1 MHIKLNWQR
10 RLPISDPNSHRRS
23 DIQGLRAISVL
34 LVVAYHTGLPLHGG
48 FVGVDTFFVLSGFV
62 ITGMLERELSETGRI
77 SLRQFYLK
85 RFKRLIPALALVVSV
100 IVLLSLMLLPPYGA
114 QQTVAK
120 TSIGAMSFVANW
132 RIAITT
138 GGYFDAPADNNPLL
152 HVWSLS
158 VEEQFYLV
166 FPALL
171 VAGWMIGRRRERWKY
186 LPHIT
191 ILFFT
196 CVSFFLAIN
205 PLETVHSGKGSWLFG
220 FYSPLTRAWEFGAG
234 ALLALTIHQLNK
246 LNRVFLEIIG
256 VVGVG
261 LLVASQLL
269 ISEKTI
275 TPGYLTL
282 LPVGSALL
290 LLIAGTKQQVM
301 TTRITSW
308 QPLVKIGDWSYSIY
322 LWHWPFIV
330 FATRLWSH
338 SVLITSIAFLA
349 SLIPA
354 LLSFYWVESP
364 LRNFVTGTK
373 KGFARLL
380 APTFLVPITLAIL
393 LLIGARVGFGNSQ
406 IQRLQ
411 QSVSEPFLGYASG
424 CFNQNYSSATS
435 KSPDQCVWNKAALG
449 KPIYL
454 VGDSQADQFSYGLVT
469 AGNALHRPVYSFT
482 NAACPFYDFYFEN
495 PLIPDAATK
504 KAAMTSCRAYY
515 DTTSKWLT
523 KKPAGTV
530 VIAASDYYWTYRR
543 DAAVAAGD
551 GGSSNDPTWVSA
563 QLVNGL
569 HNAIKTLEQAHHDV
583 VVIMPTPVFYHP
595 YKWSLKACS
604 TVSILTKHCKT
615 EMPLEFALDRQTPA
629 RLGIEAAI
637 AGTSVTT
644 LNLSQILCP
653 NEMCGTDDNIIWTVD
668 GTHLSTTTSR
678 FLTPNLIKALR

>member
-1 MHIKLNWQR
+1 M
-10 RLPISDPNSHRRS
+10 
-23 DIQGLRAISVL
+23 
-34 LVVAYHTGLPLHGG
+34 VAYHTGLPFSGG
-48 FVGVDTFFVLSGFV
+48 FVGVDSFFVISGFV

-77 SLRQFYLK
+77 SLRQFYIK

-100 IVLLSLMLLPPYGA
+100 IVLLSLMLLPPFGA

-186 LPHIT
+186 LPHII
-191 ILFFT
+191 ILVFT

-205 PLETVHSGKGSWLFG
+205 PLGTVHSGKGSWLFG

-246 LNRVFLEIIG
+246 LSRTYLEIIG
-256 VVGVG
+256 IFGVG
-261 LLVASQLL
+261 LLVASQFL

-290 LLIAGTKQQVM
+290 LLIAGTKQNVF

-308 QPLVKIGDWSYSIY
+308 RPLVKIGDWSYSIY

-338 SVLITSIAFLA
+338 SALITSIAFLA

-354 LLSFYWVESP
+354 LLSFYWVETP
-364 LRNFVTGTK
+364 LRNFVTSTK

-393 LLIGARVGFGNSQ
+393 LLTGARVGFGNSQ
-406 IQRLQ
+406 IQRFQ
-411 QSVSEPFLGYASG
+411 QSVSERFLGYASG
-424 CFNQNYSSATS
+424 CFNQNYSSDTS
-435 KSPDQCVWNKAALG
+435 KSPDQCVWNEAAPG

-454 VGDSQADQFSYGLVT
+454 VGDSHADQFSYGFV
-469 AGNALHRPVYSFT
+469 G
-482 NAACPFYDFYFEN
+482 
-495 PLIPDAATK
+495 
-504 KAAMTSCRAYY
+504 
-515 DTTSKWLT
+515 
-523 KKPAGTV
+523 
-530 VIAASDYYWTYRR
+530 
-543 DAAVAAGD
+543 AGD
-551 GGSSNDPTWVSA
+551 GEG
-563 QLVNGL
+563 QG
-569 HNAIKTLEQAHHDV
+569 ERGV
-583 VVIMPTPVFYHP
+583 VG
-595 YKWSLKACS
+595 KA
-604 TVSILTKHCKT
+604 
-615 EMPLEFALDRQTPA
+615 A
-629 RLGIEAAI
+629 
-637 AGTSVTT
+637 
-644 LNLSQILCP
+644 
-653 NEMCGTDDNIIWTVD
+653 
-668 GTHLSTTTSR
+668 
-678 FLTPNLIKALR
+678 

>member
-1 MHIKLNWQR
+1 MHIELSSQR

-34 LVVAYHTGLPLHGG
+34 LVVAYHAGLPFHGG
-48 FVGVDTFFVLSGFV
+48 FVGVDSFFVISGFV
-62 ITGMLERELSETGRI
+62 ITGMLKRELSETGRI

-171 VAGWMIGRRRERWKY
+171 VAGWMIGKRQKRWKY

-196 CVSFFLAIN
+196 CVSFFIAIN
-205 PLETVHSGKGSWLFG
+205 PLGTVHSGKGAWLFG

-234 ALLALTIHQLNK
+234 ALLALTIRRFNK
-246 LNRVFLEIIG
+246 LSRTFLEIMGIF
-256 VVGVG
+256 GVG

-282 LPVGSALL
+282 LPVGSVLL
-290 LLIAGTKQQVM
+290 LLIAGTKHNVF

-308 QPLVKIGDWSYSIY
+308 KPLVKIGDWSYSIY

-338 SVLITSIAFLA
+338 SVLITSIALLA
-349 SLIPA
+349 SLFPA

-364 LRNFVTGTK
+364 LRNFVTSTK

-393 LLIGARVGFGNSQ
+393 LLTGARVGFGNSQ
-406 IQRLQ
+406 IQRFQ
-411 QSVSEPFLGYASG
+411 QSVSERFLGYASG

-454 VGDSQADQFSYGLVT
+454 VGDSQADQFSYGFVG
-469 AGNALHRPVYSFT
+469 AGDALHRPVYSFT

-495 PLIPDAATK
+495 PLIPDTETK
-504 KAAMTSCRAYY
+504 KAAMKSCRAYY

-543 DAAVAAGD
+543 DEAVAAGN
-551 GGSSNDPTWVSA
+551 GGSSDDPTWIST

-569 HNAIKTLEQAHHDV
+569 HNAIMTLERAHHHV
-583 VVIMPTPVFYHP
+583 VVIMPTPVFYYP
-595 YKWSLKACS
+595 YKWSLKSCS
-604 TVSILTKHCKT
+604 TVSILTGHCKT
-615 EMPLEFALDRQTPA
+615 EMPLKFALDRQTPA

-637 AGTSVTT
+637 VGTSATT

-653 NEMCGTDDNIIWTVD
+653 NEMCGTDNNIIWTVD

>member
-1 MHIKLNWQR
+1 
-10 RLPISDPNSHRRS
+10 
-23 DIQGLRAISVL
+23 
-34 LVVAYHTGLPLHGG
+34 VVAYHIGLPFHGG
-48 FVGVDTFFVLSGFV
+48 FVGVDSFFVISGFV

-138 GGYFDAPADNNPLL
+138 GGYFDASADSNPLL
-152 HVWSLS
+152 HMWSLS

-171 VAGWMIGRRRERWKY
+171 VAGWMIGKRRKRWMY

-191 ILFFT
+191 ILFFI

-205 PLETVHSGKGSWLFG
+205 PLGTVHSGKGSWLFG

-234 ALLALTIHQLNK
+234 ALLALTIRRFNK
-246 LNRVFLEIIG
+246 LKRIYLEITGIL
-256 VVGVG
+256 GVG

-282 LPVGSALL
+282 LPVFSVLL
-290 LLIAGTKQQVM
+290 LLIAGTKQNAF

-308 QPLVKIGDWSYSIY
+308 KPLVRIGDWSYSIY

-330 FATRLWSH
+330 FATRLWSN
-338 SVLITSIAFLA
+338 SVLINSIAFLA

-354 LLSFYWVESP
+354 LLSYHWVESP
-364 LRNFVTGTK
+364 LRKFVTSTK

-380 APTFLVPITLAIL
+380 APTLLVPITLAIL
-393 LLIGARVGFGNSQ
+393 LLTGTRIGFGHSQ

-424 CFNQNYSSATS
+424 CFNEGYFTS
-435 KSPDQCVWNKAALG
+435 IAKSPDLCVWNGDAIG

-454 VGDSQADQFSYGLVT
+454 VGDSQADQFSYGFVG
-469 AGNALHRPVYSFT
+469 AGKSLRRPVYSFT
-482 NAACPFYDFYFEN
+482 KAACPFNDFYFEN
-495 PLIPDAATK
+495 PLIPDKPTK
-504 KAAMTSCRAYY
+504 KLSMKSCRAYY
-515 DTTSKWLT
+515 DATSKWLT
-523 KKPAGTV
+523 KQSAGTV
-530 VIAASDYYWTYRR
+530 VIGASDFYWTYPGIS
-543 DAAVAAGD
+543 AVAAGN
-551 GGSSNDPTWVSA
+551 GGLSDNPTWVSA
-563 QLVNGL
+563 QLQAGL
-569 HNAIKTLEQAHHDV
+569 HSAITHLEQAGHRV
-583 VVIMPTPVFYHP
+583 VVIIPIPGFYHP
-595 YKWSLKACS
+595 YDWELKSCS
-604 TVSILTKHCKT
+604 TFSILTNHCKT
-615 EMPLEFALDRQTPA
+615 AMPLEFALERQTIA

-637 AGTSVTT
+637 VGTSATT
-644 LNLSQILCP
+644 INLNQVLCP
-653 NEMCGTDDNIIWTVD
+653 SKVCGTNSNIVWTVD
-668 GTHLSTTTSR
+668 GTHVSTTTSR
-678 FLTPNLIKALR
+678 FLTPYLIRALTSVAI